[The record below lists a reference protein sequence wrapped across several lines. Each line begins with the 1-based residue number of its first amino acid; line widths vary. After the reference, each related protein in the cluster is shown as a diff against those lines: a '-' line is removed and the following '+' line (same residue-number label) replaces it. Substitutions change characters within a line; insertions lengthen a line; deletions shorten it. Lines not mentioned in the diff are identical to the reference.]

1 MKPPHF
7 NTVWEYDYSLT
18 PGKGMS
24 LLHVFQIQ
32 KEHKMCREALSTVIQ
47 RYNNVQ
53 KLNMPLKTTKE
64 FLSFHLI
71 YLLRNPLLSFIFI
84 TYCIYCNSRFP
95 WANLSWNTYAI
106 NLVCLKYVFFLSI
119 SFYLLW
125 DLLTF
130 SINWFCMTVTCLVKL
145 LRWESNIT
153 VLVKVSEGLTPLFA
167 CHHPQRHLLSEQL
180 KSPFLVNCAVRFF
193 WEFSDLEIAQWSFQK
208 YFLLNTKMIVYNVP
222 RKQIFIWKIQL
233 QILKH
238 EKRKKCSIF
247 GGKAVCHIL
256 SESNFQ
262 TKDFIYLRK
271 HKQMFQVWV
280 DTSF

>member
-1 MKPPHF
+1 
-7 NTVWEYDYSLT
+7 
-18 PGKGMS
+18 
-24 LLHVFQIQ
+24 
-32 KEHKMCREALSTVIQ
+32 MCREALSTVIQ

-106 NLVCLKYVFFLSI
+106 NLVCLKYVFF
-119 SFYLLW
+119 FFKY
-125 DLLTF
+125 
-130 SINWFCMTVTCLVKL
+130 KL
-145 LRWESNIT
+145 LSPLGPSDFLHKLILHDGDLSRKTTQMRIKHP

-222 RKQIFIWKIQL
+222 CRQIFISKIQL

-238 EKRKKCSIF
+238 EKRKKCFIF